1 MAAYTHL
8 RGCNEQMLSLC
19 CLNAVANPVPCR
31 SLADLLWGQTMM
43 SKSQSPPPEM
53 WLKAAVGEERN
64 LKRNLFLRWRA
75 VGSACNVDGG
85 VRVGLGVELKRVQ
98 KRGNSEGTE

>member
-64 LKRNLFLRWRA
+64 LKRNLFLMESRC
-75 VGSACNVDGG
+75 GLAC
-85 VRVGLGVELKRVQ
+85 
-98 KRGNSEGTE
+98 